1 MSKTIKSIYI
11 NRFKVLEDKD
21 DKQFTYV
28 FPNPITHLEKHPLAL
43 MIEANKNITHMEAH
57 PTSNIITFVKKFPCV
72 TKYYEGKVRFID
84 NYYENSNNIAR
95 LIKDRKYTYYYD
107 DILLDSE
114 LNRIKREIEEIKDRY
129 NIIIRRFE
137 IHIYK
142 CIDEIEQN
150 IQDCDSFCIMCIEQ
164 NCRHQ
169 SMIEYKEDEID
180 RLDNEI
186 YEMIESINELKTKY
200 KRELSKKYKKTM
212 RDIYLLE
219 KKCCNLEQYFKIWK

>member
-1 MSKTIKSIYI
+1 MSKTIKYI

-57 PTSNIITFVKKFPCV
+57 PTSNIIRFVKKFPCV

-114 LNRIKREIEEIKDRY
+114 LNRITPFYFRMGHLL
-129 NIIIRRFE
+129 FT
-137 IHIYK
+137 HI
-142 CIDEIEQN
+142 
-150 IQDCDSFCIMCIEQ
+150 
-164 NCRHQ
+164 
-169 SMIEYKEDEID
+169 
-180 RLDNEI
+180 
-186 YEMIESINELKTKY
+186 
-200 KRELSKKYKKTM
+200 LS
-212 RDIYLLE
+212 LL
-219 KKCCNLEQYFKIWK
+219 